1 MKTVFQPKNYSLPSG
16 LMDKISKYLKRL
28 STKERAWV
36 EQTLVDIL
44 DGNLTGY
51 DLKKMRGHANLYRI
65 RIGQIRIIYIEGKN
79 DTKILMIDRR
89 NDNTYKDF

>member
-1 MKTVFQPKNYSLPSG
+1 
-16 LMDKISKYLKRL
+16 MDKIRKCLQRL

-36 EQTLVDIL
+36 EQAIIDIL
-44 DGNLTGY
+44 NGNLAGY

-79 DTKILMIDRR
+79 DAQILMIDRR